1 MRIQALR
8 RLPDAHRS
16 LLHRLRAAQMLRMRV
31 RVPEGQVA
39 RAGWVLI
46 TTGVFLGGI
55 LGAWFWF
62 RWLPVP
68 AALADP
74 FSRGRWALIAIHVCL
89 IVFGLALVGLS
100 AVVERA

>member
-1 MRIQALR
+1 MPSILALSLR
-8 RLPDAHRS
+8 RP
-16 LLHRLRAAQMLRMRV
+16 RLRYALILPSSLVTVALV
-31 RVPEGQVA
+31 AICVTALPEGQVA

-74 FSRGRWALIAIHVCL
+74 FSRGRRALIASHGCL
-89 IVFGLALVGLS
+89 IVFPPGLGCLS
-100 AVVERA
+100 